1 MRFISATKE
10 GMFANSRV
18 IALVV
23 IVRVTLSGASTPSIV
38 VEVVTVVAPQYTIY
52 VELESVSLVE
62 VYDYLSFVIDRIHLQ
77 RQSISGFGIFISI

>member
-1 MRFISATKE
+1 MSFISATKE